1 MNPGGGSSLLEF
13 PLPLAG
19 ASHGFCCEYDA
30 TLRSDASGGGGFEG
44 PPGAG
49 PLWACLRVLTVSAD
63 SAEPLSVGAGSLN
76 EPSGLLSAKN
86 AFLPPRQERQL
97 QMRRALSTWLDEGF
111 FSALESLAST
121 SEGRFTT
128 CWARG
133 LEGVARALLATY
145 RMTSNIHSSFNPHL
159 MLSGEDMIARFSP
172 NRDWFGSKI
181 RVMAWHPHTLKLAV
195 AFKTDQIQVL
205 GQDLLASPTLKY
217 KRQRGVA
224 CLAWRPLNGSELAVG
239 CLTGLLIWTVDP
251 LSVAARPSA
260 SCVNFLPTPPGH
272 APVTTDTSMILWNT
286 ASETKVPL
294 RRVGGG
300 GVHSVA
306 WSPDATKV
314 LAATPSTVFRV
325 WDTINQWNHERWNV
339 LAGHVN
345 TACWSPCGSFLLF
358 STNPGASHLLPQFP
372 SSGGS
377 SAAAVPVADMSQ
389 IKIDVNGEVIKSPMN
404 FSDMFKSPIRDS
416 RIALKGQI
424 IRIERAFYDK
434 ALESDLSCIS
444 SHVNTAC
451 WSPCGS
457 FLLFSTNQ
465 EPLIYCLNFHP
476 VGGSSAAAVP
486 VADMSQIKIDVN
498 GEVINIGGPI
508 QSMKWNSMGERLA
521 VSFKNSD
528 CIALYCTTLYPTLG
542 LSPIGLI
549 QGLEGES
556 PMTMEFAHKC
566 DHGAILSVA
575 WSSGRIQH
583 IPLFYVPLIERNPA
597 PLIINPDFEIHNS
610 FHGQSPTQLF
620 STPLA
625 RS

>member
-272 APVTTDTSMILWNT
+272 APVTSLN
-286 ASETKVPL
+286 
-294 RRVGGG
+294 
-300 GVHSVA
+300 
-306 WSPDATKV
+306 
-314 LAATPSTVFRV
+314 
-325 WDTINQWNHERWNV
+325 WD
-339 LAGHVN
+339 
-345 TACWSPCGSFLLF
+345 P
-358 STNPGASHLLPQFP
+358 
-372 SSGGS
+372 
-377 SAAAVPVADMSQ
+377 
-389 IKIDVNGEVIKSPMN
+389 
-404 FSDMFKSPIRDS
+404 
-416 RIALKGQI
+416 
-424 IRIERAFYDK
+424 
-434 ALESDLSCIS
+434 
-444 SHVNTAC
+444 
-451 WSPCGS
+451 
-457 FLLFSTNQ
+457 Q

-566 DHGAILSVA
+566 DHGAILSVM
-575 WSSGRIQH
+575 
-583 IPLFYVPLIERNPA
+583 P
-597 PLIINPDFEIHNS
+597 
-610 FHGQSPTQLF
+610 
-620 STPLA
+620 
-625 RS
+625 

>member
-1 MNPGGGSSLLEF
+1 MDPGGSSSLLDF
-13 PLPLAG
+13 PLPLADL
-19 ASHGFCCEYDA
+19 SSDFCCEYDA
-30 TLRSDASGGGGFEG
+30 TLRYDGAGG
-44 PPGAG
+44 PPGAA
-49 PLWACLRVLTVSAD
+49 PLWTALRALTLPLETD
-63 SAEPLSVGAGSLN
+63 STTAWSSNSLMNEPL
-76 EPSGLLSAKN
+76 GLLSAKN
-86 AFLPPRQERQL
+86 AFLPPQKERQF
-97 QMRRALSTWLDEGF
+97 QMKRALSTWLDEGF

-128 CWARG
+128 FWARG
-133 LEGVARALLATY
+133 LESVAMALLAAY

-172 NRDWFGSKI
+172 NPDWFSSKI

-195 AFKTDQIQVL
+195 ALKSDQIQVL
-205 GQDLLASPTLKY
+205 GQNLVATPTLKY
-217 KRQRGVA
+217 KKQRGIA

-260 SCVNFLPTPPGH
+260 SCVNVLPTPPGH
-272 APVTTDTSMILWNT
+272 APVTSLNWDPQGNLLLSASAADTSMILWNT

-300 GVHSVA
+300 GVHLVA
-306 WSPDATKV
+306 WSPEASKV

-345 TACWSPCGSFLLF
+345 TACWSPCGTYLLF
-358 STNPGASHLLPQFP
+358 STN
-372 SSGGS
+372 
-377 SAAAVPVADMSQ
+377 
-389 IKIDVNGEVIKSPMN
+389 E
-404 FSDMFKSPIRDS
+404 
-416 RIALKGQI
+416 
-424 IRIERAFYDK
+424 
-434 ALESDLSCIS
+434 
-444 SHVNTAC
+444 
-451 WSPCGS
+451 
-457 FLLFSTNQ
+457 

-486 VADMSQIKIDVN
+486 IADMSQIQVDLDGQIMT
-498 GEVINIGGPI
+498 IGGSI

-528 CIALYCTTLYPTLG
+528 LIALYCTTLYPSLV

-556 PMTMEFAHKC
+556 PMVLEFAHQC

-610 FHGQSPTQLF
+610 FHAQPTPELF
-620 STPLA
+620 STPLT